1 MAKNNRNI
9 TDQPESADKSEDTVQ
24 NAPPKRGWA
33 SFDSFWSSCVKN
45 GTPLLKDSFRA
56 HLKSMGWLHRPEK
69 WVEGAKHFGI
79 PMEK

>member
-1 MAKNNRNI
+1 MAKDNKK
-9 TDQPESADKSEDTVQ
+9 QSEELPAPAAPTPVVQ
-24 NAPPKRGWA
+24 NARPKRNWA
-33 SFDSFWSSCVKN
+33 SFDNFWASCVKN
-45 GTPLLKDSFRA
+45 GTPLLKDSFKA